1 MRLRIAKL
9 REKVRRLLAGVEEDG
24 GFVAAAPAMPVR
36 EVFARFWP
44 FARPY
49 RRFIPLVLLF
59 AALGPAI
66 EAATIWLYKILV
78 DDVLVPQNFGLLFW
92 VVLAYA
98 GLSLAE
104 GVVGFCDDY
113 LSDWVGGR
121 FVAALRTHLFAHLQG
136 LSMGF
141 FERRSLGDM
150 ISRISDD
157 VEEIEELMLS
167 GVASA
172 LAYFFQLVFFVGA
185 LFYLDWQLAL
195 VSLLVAPLFFFAAR
209 NFSRK
214 IKSAAR
220 EERRLS
226 GSISAVAEESLSN
239 ATLVQ
244 AYNRQEDEVER
255 FRRENEGNF
264 SAQMAATRLSALFSP
279 LVDLIELAGVMMVLG
294 LGAYG
299 LSQGRLTLGGLLIFM
314 VYLGQLYRPI
324 RGLSSLLNSFY
335 SASAG
340 AERII
345 EFLDEEPSVRERDDA
360 VAVKRANGR
369 VEFDSVTF
377 RYPGTGKTTLSDVSF
392 GVGPGEVLALV
403 GPSGAGKST
412 VAKLLLRFYDP
423 AAGAVR
429 LDGHDVRELTLR
441 SLRENVAVLLQE
453 TLVFDGTIRE
463 NIAYGRPGATE
474 EEILRAAK
482 AADAH
487 EFIERL
493 PEGYDTVIG
502 QKGRLLSGG
511 QRQRVA
517 IARAM
522 VRDAP
527 VLVLDEPTT
536 GLDAASGE
544 KVMAPLRRL
553 MSGRATIVISHDLS
567 TVREATEIVY
577 LEDGRV
583 AERGTHEELLERGG
597 SYAHLYHLRQTEKK
611 TAMTQ
616 EP

>member
-1 MRLRIAKL
+1 MSSRVSRFLSGARW
-9 REKVRRLLAGVEEDG
+9 LLSGAEEG
-24 GFVAAAPAMPVR
+24 RGKVAAAPAVPVR
-36 EVFARFWP
+36 EVFRRFWP

-49 RRFIPLVLLF
+49 RRFVPLLLLF

-66 EAATIWLYKILV
+66 DAATIWLYKILV
-78 DDVLVPQNFGLLFW
+78 DDVLVPQNFGLLVW

-104 GVVGFCDDY
+104 GVVGFCDRY
-113 LSDWVGGR
+113 LSAWVGGR

-136 LSMGF
+136 LSLGF

-150 ISRISDD
+150 ISRVSND
-157 VEEIEELMLS
+157 VEEIEDLMLS
-167 GVASA
+167 GATSA
-172 LAYFFQLVFFVGA
+172 LAYLFQLVFFVGA

-195 VSLLVAPLFFFAAR
+195 VSLVVAPLFFFTAR
-209 NFSRK
+209 NFSRR

-226 GSISAVAEESLSN
+226 GSIAAVAEENLSN
-239 ATLVQ
+239 AILVQ
-244 AYNRQEDEVER
+244 AYNRQEDEIER

-264 SAQMAATRLSALFSP
+264 LAQMAATRLSALFSP
-279 LVDLIELAGVMMVLG
+279 LVDLIELAGVMVVLG
-294 LGAYG
+294 VGAYG

-345 EFLDEEPSVRERDDA
+345 EFLDEEPSVREHPWARPLRSARGIVGLD
-360 VAVKRANGR
+360 R
-369 VEFDSVTF
+369 VSF
-377 RYPGTGKTTLSDVSF
+377 RYPGAERPSLE
-392 GVGPGEVLALV
+392 GVAFSVKPGETLALV

-423 AAGAVR
+423 DAGEVR
-429 LDGHDVRELTLR
+429 LDGHDLQDLTLR

-453 TLVFDGTIRE
+453 TLVFDSTIRE

-474 EEILRAAK
+474 VEIIEAAK

-487 EFIERL
+487 GFIERL
-493 PEGYDTVIG
+493 PEGYDAVVG

-522 VRDAP
+522 IRDAP

-536 GLDAASGE
+536 GLDAASSG
-544 KVMAPLRRL
+544 KIIAPLRRL
-553 MSGRATIVISHDLS
+553 MGGRTTIVISHDLS

-583 AERGTHEELLERGG
+583 TEHGTHEELMEQEGG
-597 SYAHLYHLRQTEKK
+597 YARLYRLRQSEKE
-611 TAMTQ
+611 AAR
-616 EP
+616 EL

>member
-1 MRLRIAKL
+1 MRLRMAKL
-9 REKVRRLLAGVEEDG
+9 KEKIRQLLAGVEEDG
-24 GFVAAAPAMPVR
+24 SVAAAPAVPVR
-36 EVFARFWP
+36 EVFRRFWP

-78 DDVLVPQNFGLLFW
+78 DGVLVPQNFGLLVW

-98 GLSLAE
+98 ALSLAE
-104 GVVGFCDDY
+104 GVVGFCDEY

-121 FVAALRTHLFAHLQG
+121 FVAALRTHLFAHMQG
-136 LSMGF
+136 LSLGF

-157 VEEIEELMLS
+157 VEEIEDLMLS

-172 LAYFFQLVFFVGA
+172 LAYVFQLVFFVGA

-195 VSLLVAPLFFFAAR
+195 ISLLVAPLFFFAAR
-209 NFSRK
+209 HFSRK
-214 IKSAAR
+214 IRSAAR

-244 AYNRQEDEVER
+244 AYNRQGDEVER

-264 SAQMAATRLSALFSP
+264 LAQMAATRLSALFSP
-279 LVDLIELAGVMMVLG
+279 LVNLIELAGVMMVLG
-294 LGAYG
+294 IGAYG

-345 EFLDEEPSVRERDDA
+345 EFLDEEPSVKERKNA
-360 VAVKRANGR
+360 VDLDSAHGR

-377 RYPGTGKTTLSDVSF
+377 GYPGTGKTTLSGVSF
-392 GVGPGEVLALV
+392 AVGPGEVLALV

-412 VAKLLLRFYDP
+412 ITKLLLRFYDP
-423 AAGAVR
+423 DSGEVG
-429 LDGHDVRELTLR
+429 LDDHDVKDLTLS

-474 EEILRAAK
+474 EEVVRAAK

-487 EFIERL
+487 DFIERL
-493 PEGYDTVIG
+493 PEGYDTVVG

-527 VLVLDEPTT
+527 VLILDEPTT

-553 MSGRATIVISHDLS
+553 MSGRTTIVISHDLS
-567 TVREATEIVY
+567 TAREATEIVF
-577 LEDGRV
+577 LEEGRV
-583 AERGTHEELLERGG
+583 TERGTHEELMRHDGG
-597 SYAHLYHLRQTEKK
+597 YANLYRLRQTGKK
-611 TAMTQ
+611 AAIQ
-616 EP
+616 EL

>member
-1 MRLRIAKL
+1 VRLRVAKL
-9 REKVRRLLAGVEEDG
+9 KEKVRRLLAGVEEED
-24 GFVAAAPAMPVR
+24 GFVAAAPAIPVR

-66 EAATIWLYKILV
+66 EAATIWMYKILV
-78 DDVLVPQNFGLLFW
+78 DEVLVPQNFGLLIW

-104 GVVGFCDDY
+104 GIVGFCDEY

-121 FVAALRTHLFAHLQG
+121 FIVALRTHLFAHLQG

-157 VEEIEELMLS
+157 VEEIEDLMLS

-195 VSLLVAPLFFFAAR
+195 VSLLVAPLFFFLAR

-340 AERII
+340 AERIV
-345 EFLDEEPSVRERDDA
+345 EFLDEEPSVRERENALDLGPA
-360 VAVKRANGR
+360 HGR
-369 VEFDSVTF
+369 VEFDSATF
-377 RYPGTGKTTLSDVSF
+377 GYPGTDKETLSGVSF

-403 GPSGAGKST
+403 GPSGAGKT
-412 VAKLLLRFYDP
+412 TAAKLLLRFYDP
-423 AAGAVR
+423 DAGEVR
-429 LDGHDVRELTLR
+429 LDGHDVKDLSLH

-463 NIAYGRPGATE
+463 NIAYGRPEATE
-474 EEILRAAK
+474 EEIVRAAR

-487 EFIERL
+487 DFIEKL
-493 PEGYDTVIG
+493 PAGYDTVIG

-536 GLDAASGE
+536 GLDAGSSE

-583 AERGTHEELLERGG
+583 AERGTHEELMQRDGG
-597 SYAHLYHLRQTEKK
+597 YARLYRLRQTEKEAV
-611 TAMTQ
+611 TR
-616 EP
+616 EL

>member
-1 MRLRIAKL
+1 
-9 REKVRRLLAGVEEDG
+9 
-24 GFVAAAPAMPVR
+24 
-36 EVFARFWP
+36 
-44 FARPY
+44 
-49 RRFIPLVLLF
+49 
-59 AALGPAI
+59 
-66 EAATIWLYKILV
+66 
-78 DDVLVPQNFGLLFW
+78 
-92 VVLAYA
+92 
-98 GLSLAE
+98 
-104 GVVGFCDDY
+104 VGFCDEY

-150 ISRISDD
+150 ISWISDD
-157 VEEIEELMLS
+157 VEEIEDLMLS
-167 GVASA
+167 EVASA
-172 LAYFFQLVFFVGA
+172 LAYLFQLVFFVGA

-195 VSLLVAPLFFFAAR
+195 ISLIVAPLFFFAAR

-239 ATLVQ
+239 PTLVQ
-244 AYNRQEDEVER
+244 AYNRQDAEVER

-264 SAQMAATRLSALFSP
+264 LAQMAATRLSALFSP
-279 LVDLIELAGVMMVLG
+279 LVDLIELAGVMLVLG

-299 LSQGRLTLGGLLIFM
+299 LSQGRLSLGGLLIFM
-314 VYLGQLYRPI
+314 VYLVQLYRPI

-345 EFLDEEPSVRERDDA
+345 EFLDEEPSVVERDEAISLD
-360 VAVKRANGR
+360 RSRGR
-369 VEFDSVTF
+369 VEFDLVAF
-377 RYPGTGKTTLSDVSF
+377 GYPGTGKETLSGLSFDVS
-392 GVGPGEVLALV
+392 PGEPLALV

-423 AAGAVR
+423 EAGEVR
-429 LDGHDVRELTLR
+429 LDGHDLRELTLR

-453 TLVFDGTIRE
+453 TLAFDGTIRE
-463 NIAYGRPGATE
+463 NIGYGRPGATE
-474 EEILRAAK
+474 AEIVRAAR

-511 QRQRVA
+511 QRQRIA
-517 IARAM
+517 IARHDPERA
-522 VRDAP
+522 RPRPRRADDRP
-527 VLVLDEPTT
+527 R
-536 GLDAASGE
+536 
-544 KVMAPLRRL
+544 RRL
-553 MSGRATIVISHDLS
+553 EREDHGPPAPPDGGEDHDRDLPRPLDRARGDGGRLPRGRARRGARHA
-567 TVREATEIVY
+567 RGAHAT
-577 LEDGRV
+577 R
-583 AERGTHEELLERGG
+583 RR
-597 SYAHLYHLRQTEKK
+597 LRPPLPP
-611 TAMTQ
+611 A
-616 EP
+616 PA

>member
-1 MRLRIAKL
+1 MRVRLAKL
-9 REKVRRLLAGVEEDG
+9 KEKVRRLLAGVEEDD

-36 EVFARFWP
+36 EVFRRFWP

-66 EAATIWLYKILV
+66 AAATIWMYKILV
-78 DDVLVPQNFGLLFW
+78 DEVLVPQNFGLLFW

-104 GVVGFCDDY
+104 GIVGFCDDY

-136 LSMGF
+136 LSLGF

-157 VEEIEELMLS
+157 VEEIEDLMLS

-172 LAYFFQLVFFVGA
+172 LAYLFQLVFFVGA

-195 VSLLVAPLFFFAAR
+195 ISLVVAPLFFFAAR

-220 EERRLS
+220 EERRSS

-244 AYNRQEDEVER
+244 AYNRQDAEVER

-264 SAQMAATRLSALFSP
+264 LAQMAATRLSALFSP
-279 LVDLIELAGVMMVLG
+279 LVDLIELAGVMLVLG

-299 LSQGRLTLGGLLIFM
+299 LSQGRLSLGGLLIFM
-314 VYLGQLYRPI
+314 GYLVQLYRPI

-345 EFLDEEPSVRERDDA
+345 EFLDEEPSVVERDEA
-360 VAVKRANGR
+360 ISLEGAGGR
-369 VEFDSVTF
+369 VEFDSVAF
-377 RYPGTGKTTLSDVSF
+377 GYPGTDKETLSGLTF
-392 GVGPGEVLALV
+392 GVGPGETLALV

-423 AAGAVR
+423 EAGEVR
-429 LDGHDVRELTLR
+429 LDGHDLRELTLR

-453 TLVFDGTIRE
+453 TLAFDGTIRE
-463 NIAYGRPGATE
+463 NIGYGRPGATE
-474 EEILRAAK
+474 AEIVRAAR

-511 QRQRVA
+511 QRQRIA

-522 VRDAP
+522 IRNAP

-536 GLDAASGE
+536 GLDAASSE
-544 KVMAPLRRL
+544 KIMAPLRRL
-553 MSGRATIVISHDLS
+553 MEGRTTIVISHDLS
-567 TVREATEIVY
+567 TVREATEVVY
-577 LEDGRV
+577 LEGGRV
-583 AERGTHEELLERGG
+583 AERGTHEELMQLDGGYARLYRLHQAERE
-597 SYAHLYHLRQTEKK
+597 A
-611 TAMTQ
+611 AVN
-616 EP
+616 